1 MGSGDT
7 LDLLRSW
14 HGGDRRALD
23 ELIERNLPWVQ
34 EYVHRRL
41 GDKLRRM
48 GETLDFVQGAMI
60 GVLEY
65 GPQFEVSDEDQ
76 FRALVARIV
85 ENELRGQHRYMH
97 RQKRDADRQQ
107 QLPSDTV
114 LGLDPPA
121 KSVTRPSERA
131 HKREEE
137 EWVRLA
143 LEFLPAQDQEAL
155 WLHEWEGLTFKVM
168 GERLGVSEDA
178 ARMRFQRAL
187 PKLAVKVAQLQ
198 QGGLGNLLK
207 EQAG

>member
-97 RQKRDADRQQ
+97 RQKRHADRQR

-121 KSVTRPSERA
+121 RSVTRPSQRA
-131 HKREEE
+131 HRQEEYYPHRRDGE
-137 EWVRLA
+137 
-143 LEFLPAQDQEAL
+143 PASISP
-155 WLHEWEGLTFKVM
+155 
-168 GERLGVSEDA
+168 LGVRSRLHDPA
-178 ARMRFQRAL
+178 SL
-187 PKLAVKVAQLQ
+187 CL
-198 QGGLGNLLK
+198 LG
-207 EQAG
+207 EA